1 LFARWGRIYA
11 IILPFL
17 VMSKLSPA
25 STLAKAANVL
35 ALNSRIDMTPMM
47 RTPIVA
53 TIASL
58 AYRISNAN
66 LKPVMIWL
74 PATLLA
80 GLFQA
85 WRTAVQQRV
94 RAKLSVNGAGLV
106 RYLYGLPVACVLLAL
121 YTGMTGAALPATGPG
136 FLTNAALGG
145 LAQVIGT
152 TLLIL
157 AFGYRNYV
165 VGTAY
170 AKTEAVQGAVLAML
184 MLGEM
189 LSPLTWIG
197 IAIGV
202 VGVIMLSSGG
212 QRIRLADLAQP
223 AALCGIGAGLCFALT
238 SIFVKR
244 ATFAVATGDKM
255 FAAIITLV
263 AVLFL
268 QLLMQGF
275 YVLWREQE
283 QVAKVFQ
290 TWRVSGQVGLLAAL
304 GSACWFTGFA
314 LAPVALVRAVGQV
327 EVIFTLLFGRYYL
340 KEPLKRSEGL
350 GLLLVALGVILALIG
365 SF

>member
-1 LFARWGRIYA
+1 
-11 IILPFL
+11 
-17 VMSKLSPA
+17 M
-25 STLAKAANVL
+25 
-35 ALNSRIDMTPMM
+35 
-47 RTPIVA
+47 
-53 TIASL
+53 
-58 AYRISNAN
+58 
-66 LKPVMIWL
+66 MIWL

-94 RAKLSVNGAGLV
+94 RAELSVNAAGLV
-106 RYLYGLPVACVLLAL
+106 RYLYGFPVACMLLTL
-121 YTGMTGAALPATGPG
+121 YVGLRGAILPDIGPG
-136 FLTNAALGG
+136 FLPNAALGG
-145 LAQVIGT
+145 FAQVIGT

-184 MLGEM
+184 ILGEM
-189 LSPLTWIG
+189 LSPLTWAG

-202 VGVIMLSSGG
+202 IGVVFLSSGG
-212 QRIRLADLAQP
+212 RRPRLADLVQP
-223 AALCGIGAGLCFALT
+223 AALCGLGAGLCFALT

-255 FAAIITLV
+255 FAALVTLV

-268 QLLMQGF
+268 QLMMQGG
-275 YVLWREQE
+275 YVLVRERDQIP
-283 QVAKVFQ
+283 KVIR

-314 LAPVALVRAVGQV
+314 TAPVALVRAVGQV
-327 EVIFTLLFGRYYL
+327 EVIFTLGFGRFYL
-340 KEPLKRSEGL
+340 QESLAKSEATGL
-350 GLLLVALGVILALIG
+350 FLVAVGVVLALIG